1 MKDFYGILELEKQS
15 TKEEIK
21 GAYFAA
27 ARKFPFDRYEVEFM
41 DIRSAYEVLSNHRTR
56 TEYDEVVLMS
66 NEIKEKYEKASDLIK
81 EGELGSA
88 VKILEE
94 ILKDNPKLLIVRAL
108 LAEGYLKNNN
118 SGKAIKLYE
127 ELAKEEPEN
136 AAFSGYLANSY
147 HIRGWQKK
155 AIKAYERALELDV
168 DNISLW
174 IGLCDAHTKDEN
186 YDEAKKTIEKSLEAQ
201 KEISFIATLYF
212 RLIMLEI
219 SFGMNSLISDL
230 TDKLVVLAQN
240 NSKIKED
247 IAWILC
253 DISRY
258 FMQLGGAEEAKMLND
273 AAIIILPQDENVLD
287 TKKEIENFNK
297 YADLFDKLSNDDE
310 IKQEIGVL
318 IGLEVL
324 PDSVLDLDEDGKDA
338 MAYYNE
344 YQILS
349 QYDDFKATI
358 QRLRKVYPEF
368 YDLIR
373 DFLDKAAND
382 GERRKMLK
390 GYEKHSDR
398 FFELING
405 SPDLFKGEED
415 NSADGQSAPGG
426 IDDDTVVTFVRE
438 EPKIGRN
445 DPCTCG
451 SGKKYK
457 KCCGK

>member
-1 MKDFYGILELEKQS
+1 MKDFYGVLELERQA

-41 DIRSAYEVLSNHRTR
+41 DIRGAYEVLSNHKTKE
-56 TEYDEVVLMS
+56 EYDVVIVMS
-66 NEIKEKYEKASDLIK
+66 NEIKEKYEKAKEFIR
-81 EGELGSA
+81 EGEVSSA
-88 VKILEE
+88 VKVLEE

-108 LAEGYLKNNN
+108 LADIYLKNNN
-118 SGKAIKLYE
+118 SGKAIKIYE
-127 ELAKEEPEN
+127 ELSKEESEN
-136 AAFSGYLANSY
+136 AAFSGYLANAY

-155 AIKAYERALELDV
+155 AIKAYERALELDA

-174 IGLCDAHTKDEN
+174 IGLCDAHAKDEN
-186 YDEAKKTIEKSLEAQ
+186 YDEAKETIEKALEIQ
-201 KEISFIATLYF
+201 KEISFIAALYF

-219 SFGMNSLISDL
+219 SFGMNSSISDPI
-230 TDKLVVLAQN
+230 DKLVVLAQN
-240 NSKIKED
+240 NSEIKED

-253 DISRY
+253 DIARY
-258 FMQLGGAEEAKMLND
+258 FMQLGGAEEAEILNN
-273 AAIIILPQDENVLD
+273 AAIGILPQDENVLD

-297 YADLFDKLSNDDE
+297 YADLFGKLSDDEE

-338 MAYYNE
+338 LAYYNE

-349 QYDDFKATI
+349 QYDDYKASI
-358 QRLRKVYPEF
+358 QKLKKGYPEF
-368 YDLIR
+368 YELIR

-405 SPDLFKGEED
+405 SPDLFKGED
-415 NSADGQSAPGG
+415 GNLDDGQPAAENFNE
-426 IDDDTVVTFVRE
+426 VVTFVRE

-457 KCCGK
+457 KCCGN

>member
-1 MKDFYGILELEKQS
+1 MKDFYEVLGLEKQA

-21 GAYFAA
+21 GAYFKA
-27 ARKFPFDRYEVEFM
+27 ARKFPVDRYETEFM
-41 DIRSAYEVLSNHRTR
+41 DIRYAYEILSNDNTR
-56 TEYDEVVLMS
+56 KEYDSVSCFSKEVKENYDKARTLIEEGDLS
-66 NEIKEKYEKASDLIK
+66 SAIK
-81 EGELGSA
+81 
-88 VKILEE
+88 VLEE
-94 ILKDNPKLLIVRAL
+94 IQKDNETLLLIRAL
-108 LAEGYLKNNN
+108 LAESYLKNNN
-118 SGKAIKLYE
+118 SGKAIKIFE
-127 ELAKEEPEN
+127 ELTKEETEN
-136 AAFSGYLANSY
+136 AAFLGYLANSY
-147 HIRGWQKK
+147 QVRGWQKK
-155 AIKAYERALELDV
+155 AIKAYEEALKLDS

-174 IGLCDAHTKDEN
+174 IGLSDAYVKDEN
-186 YDEAKKTIEKSLEAQ
+186 YEGAKKVLEKALAVE
-201 KEISFIATLYF
+201 KEVSFIFTLYF
-212 RLIMLEI
+212 RLIVVEI
-219 SFGMNSLISDL
+219 SFGTSSLMNDHIASL
-230 TDKLVVLAQN
+230 VEFAQN
-240 NSKIKED
+240 NEEVKAD

-253 DISRY
+253 DMARY
-258 FMQLGGAEEAKMLND
+258 FMQLGGSEEAEKLNN
-273 AAIIILPQDENVLD
+273 AAIVLLPQDENVLD
-287 TKKEIENFNK
+287 TKKEIDNFNK
-297 YADLFDKLSNDDE
+297 YADLFGKLSDDEE

-318 IGLEVL
+318 VGLEVL

-349 QYDDFKATI
+349 QYDEYKASI
-358 QRLRKVYPEF
+358 QRFRKVYPEF

-405 SPDLFKGEED
+405 SPDLFKGEE
-415 NSADGQSAPGG
+415 NNPAEGQSVE
-426 IDDDTVVTFVRE
+426 DNFDEDNVVTFVRE

>member
-1 MKDFYGILELEKQS
+1 ML
-15 TKEEIK
+15 
-21 GAYFAA
+21 
-27 ARKFPFDRYEVEFM
+27 
-41 DIRSAYEVLSNHRTR
+41 LS
-56 TEYDEVVLMS
+56 
-66 NEIKEKYEKASDLIK
+66 
-81 EGELGSA
+81 
-88 VKILEE
+88 
-94 ILKDNPKLLIVRAL
+94 VRAL

-127 ELAKEEPEN
+127 ELEKEESEN

-147 HIRGWQKK
+147 YIRGWQKK
-155 AIKAYERALELDV
+155 AVKAYERALELDA
-168 DNISLW
+168 DNISFW

-186 YDEAKKTIEKSLEAQ
+186 YDEAKKTIEKAIECQ

-219 SFGMNSLISDL
+219 SFGMNSLINEPI
-230 TDKLVVLAQN
+230 DKLVALAKN
-240 NSKIKED
+240 NSEIKED

-253 DISRY
+253 DIARY
-258 FMQLGGAEEAKMLND
+258 FIQLGGAEEAERLND
-273 AAIIILPQDENVLD
+273 AAIEILPQDENVLD

-297 YADLFDKLSNDDE
+297 YADLFGKLSDDEE

-318 IGLEVL
+318 VGLEVL

-349 QYDDFKATI
+349 QYDDFKASI
-358 QRLRKVYPEF
+358 QKLKKSYREF
-368 YDLIR
+368 YELIR

-398 FFELING
+398 FFELINE
-405 SPDLFKGEED
+405 SPDLFEGEED
-415 NSADGQSAPGG
+415 NSADGQSAA
-426 IDDDTVVTFVRE
+426 DSLNENEVVTFVRE

>member
-1 MKDFYGILELEKQS
+1 MKDFYGILGLEKQA
-15 TKEEIK
+15 TKEEVK

-27 ARKFPFDRYEVEFM
+27 ARKFPFDRYEWEFI
-41 DIRSAYEVLSNHRTR
+41 DVRGAYEVLSNSKTR
-56 TEYDEVVLMS
+56 QEYDEVIVMS
-66 NEIKEKYEKASDLIK
+66 NDIKENYEKARELIK
-81 EGELGSA
+81 EGELSSA
-88 VKILEE
+88 VKTLEE
-94 ILKDNPKLLIVRAL
+94 ILKDNPMLLSVRAL

-127 ELAKEEPEN
+127 ELEKEESEN

-147 HIRGWQKK
+147 YIRGWQKK
-155 AIKAYERALELDV
+155 AVKAYERALELDA
-168 DNISLW
+168 DNISFW

-186 YDEAKKTIEKSLEAQ
+186 YDEAKKTIEKAIECQ

-219 SFGMNSLISDL
+219 SFGMNSLINEPI
-230 TDKLVVLAQN
+230 DKLVALAKN
-240 NSKIKED
+240 NSEIKED

-253 DISRY
+253 DIARY
-258 FMQLGGAEEAKMLND
+258 FIQLGGAEEAERLND
-273 AAIIILPQDENVLD
+273 AAIEILPQDENVLD

-297 YADLFDKLSNDDE
+297 YADLFGKLSDDEE

-318 IGLEVL
+318 VGLEVL

-349 QYDDFKATI
+349 QYDDFKASI
-358 QRLRKVYPEF
+358 QKLKKSYREF
-368 YDLIR
+368 YELIR

-398 FFELING
+398 FFELINE
-405 SPDLFKGEED
+405 SPDLFEGEED
-415 NSADGQSAPGG
+415 NSADGQSAA
-426 IDDDTVVTFVRE
+426 DSLNENEVVTFVRE